1 MPTAVERGSA
11 DCEPS
16 GKAHRVTKATTRPG
30 ARVRRCPPPSRGEGG
45 AAPRSVG
52 AGGVG
57 EQAGAPNIPPHRVG
71 TPFDGGDA
79 PLRRAM
85 RGGGRWVP
93 RGVVFSF

>member
-1 MPTAVERGSA
+1 VPTGVERGSA

-16 GKAHRVTKATTRPG
+16 GKAHRVTKATTRP
-30 ARVRRCPPPSRGEGG
+30 GG